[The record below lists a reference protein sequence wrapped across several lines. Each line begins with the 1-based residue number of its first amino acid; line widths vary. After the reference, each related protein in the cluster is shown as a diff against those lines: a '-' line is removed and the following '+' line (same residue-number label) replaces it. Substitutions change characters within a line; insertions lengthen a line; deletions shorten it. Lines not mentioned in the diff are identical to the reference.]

1 MTQKPTP
8 PANNPFSSSRPSTQP
23 PQAGSRPG
31 GLPPVPPR
39 PGTQP
44 QGSNSRFGSGLGS
57 RFGPARTSWEIL
69 PVSGTI
75 VRFSLE
81 GLGGSLQRLTGD
93 KTPITGGSYDG
104 LLQSIEKNRE
114 SMKAIIA
121 SLNNAWQDYM
131 LKGAMLVY
139 PWEEERKQVILAHA
153 RANNTRALCLRAID
167 PLLVLNVLARARAN
181 LLQPRA
187 PLALET
193 SYLTCALISDDAR
206 LIKLAHL
213 TGYIEEIIPEE
224 AKLDEDAEE

>member
-1 MTQKPTP
+1 MTQKPNQ
-8 PANNPFSSSRPSTQP
+8 PASPFGSSSRP
-23 PQAGSRPG
+23 QAASSRPG
-31 GLPPVPPR
+31 GLPAPAPPR
-39 PGTQP
+39 PAAQP
-44 QGSNSRFGSGLGS
+44 ATSNSRFGSGLGS

-81 GLGGSLQRLTGD
+81 GLGGSLQRLMGD
-93 KTPITGGSYDG
+93 KAPSAGGNYDS
-104 LLQSIEKNRE
+104 LFQTIEKNRD
-114 SMKAIIA
+114 SLKTIIA
-121 SLNNAWQDYM
+121 TLNIAWDEFA

-167 PLLVLNVLARARAN
+167 PLLVLNVLARARTH

-187 PLALET
+187 PLALEA
-193 SYLTCALISDDAR
+193 SYLERALMSDDSR
-206 LIKLAHL
+206 LIKLAQL
-213 TGYIEEIIPEE
+213 TGYIEEVIPEE